1 MKTVFVHGGS
11 TGIGAATVRRFVSEG
26 YRVGFTYFSSL
37 DAAAR
42 LSEETGALA
51 ICADSA
57 SRAAISMAVDLFRE
71 VLGDPDIL
79 VNCAAVALSGLVTD
93 ISDEEYD
100 RTVAVNLTA
109 PYLYS
114 RAFLPAMIRKNSG
127 AIVNVVSMWGE
138 TGASCEVPYSMTK
151 AGLIGLTKALAKEV
165 GPSGIT
171 VNAVSPGV
179 IDTKMNAAYTK
190 EDMDALREET
200 PLMRIGTPSE
210 VADAIFFLA
219 TDRAR
224 FITGEV
230 LRVNGGFL
238 I

>member
-26 YRVGFTYFSSL
+26 YRVGFTYCASTE
-37 DAAAR
+37 AAEA
-42 LSEETGALA
+42 LAKETGALA
-51 ICADSA
+51 ILADSA
-57 SRAAISMAVDLFRE
+57 DRNAIFMAVDRFSK

-79 VNCAAVALSGLVTD
+79 VNCAAVALSGLITD
-93 ISDEEYD
+93 IPDEEYD

-109 PYLYS
+109 PYLYT
-114 RAFLPAMIRKNSG
+114 RAFLPAMIKRKGG

-151 AGLIGLTKALAKEV
+151 AGLIGFTKALAKEV

-179 IDTKMNAAYTK
+179 IDTKMNAAYT
-190 EDMDALREET
+190 ESDMNALREET
-200 PLMRIGTPSE
+200 PLMRIGTAEE